1 MTSYRGVGDII
12 VIPKSVSVERISMLE
27 EKLKE
32 LGETTKVIGMLRINC
47 GVFNPRLKDLFD
59 GTQIILSGEIRN
71 YHELK
76 EFIRER
82 YDPDANIFRAT
93 IYKYEPG
100 DAKHFGDGLLLKS

>member
-1 MTSYRGVGDII
+1 MFFYF
-12 VIPKSVSVERISMLE
+12 
-27 EKLKE
+27 
-32 LGETTKVIGMLRINC
+32 IGFI
-47 GVFNPRLKDLFD
+47 F
-59 GTQIILSGEIRN
+59 TEA
-71 YHELK
+71 HELK